1 MLQID
6 AEYVSKDGSLRLL
19 VGHDPDGDIA
29 IGFGGFQWHTHG
41 DILASP
47 SGLPVDQAVERYVG
61 DILSNRALI
70 AIARVGE
77 GIQDIWVTDDPA
89 SCFEL
94 KSTNER
100 LEFRTLGRDRCRYRK
115 KQREQLNPIGRFEK
129 SFRPVGDRLHRFS
142 RAQAHLEGFR
152 NPGLCLPTSN
162 L

>member
-1 MLQID
+1 LWRFIPRHLNKIVLLQID

-89 SCFEL
+89 SCFEH
-94 KSTNER
+94 KPTNEK
-100 LEFRTLGRDRCRYRK
+100 LEFRTWDGTVVDIAK
-115 KQREQLNPIGRFEK
+115 DEESG
-129 SFRPVGDRLHRFS
+129 
-142 RAQAHLEGFR
+142 
-152 NPGLCLPTSN
+152 
-162 L
+162 